1 MTKISLYSRKYME
14 TTNLVN
20 TESMNYEQQIPNRS
34 IKDKKA
40 ESLIKFCQYVQC
52 LKQFIQ

>member
-34 IKDKKA
+34 IKNKKA